1 LRQSGRWDQAQ
12 KDDEACATLEKC
24 QAHWFLLGDA
34 QRTETKEARAG
45 DSTRKH
51 GRADYEKRADRKAKP
66 ELSSIVVASMARRN

>member
-1 LRQSGRWDQAQ
+1 MPN
-12 KDDEACATLEKC
+12 E
-24 QAHWFLLGDA
+24 
-34 QRTETKEARAG
+34 TETKEARAG